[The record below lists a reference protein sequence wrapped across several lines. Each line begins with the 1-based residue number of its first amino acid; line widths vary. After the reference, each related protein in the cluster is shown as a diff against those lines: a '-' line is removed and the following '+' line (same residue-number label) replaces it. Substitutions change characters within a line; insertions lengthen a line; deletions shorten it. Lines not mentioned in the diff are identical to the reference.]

1 MAHKHLGLTLDEK
14 LSFIDFIND
23 NINITLKGVGLLRKM
38 STLLPQQSLLTIY
51 ISFTRPHLG
60 YGDVVYDQPLNES
73 LFSRIESVQYKV
85 ALAITGAIQGSSR
98 EKLYQELG
106 LEHLHQRRWIK
117 RLCLFYKVFHS

>member
-51 ISFTRPHLG
+51 RSFTRPHLG

-98 EKLYQELG
+98 EKLYQKLG